1 MIFPGSFLGLGLAYS
16 RQLGLT
22 TPQLLALAMF
32 EHSELLELGVVLTLA
47 LCTCPIKVFTQFQ
60 SLSVSAF
67 PENPS
72 YLSIL

>member
-22 TPQLLALAMF
+22 TPQLHVLTMF
-32 EHSELLELGVVLTLA
+32 EHSELLELGIVLTLA
-47 LCTCPIKVFTQFQ
+47 LCTCPVKVFTQFQ
-60 SLSVSAF
+60 SLSISAF
-67 PENPS
+67 PESLS